1 MYSVI
6 YYVVLLTLLFFF
18 VSGTTFHLK
27 PISVDVKQPLRGL
40 ALVLIITGV
49 ILLESDAYQ
58 QGYKKA
64 SGDMVDYLEK
74 TIKKTKEQ

>member
-1 MYSVI
+1 MYSII
-6 YYVVLLTLLFFF
+6 YYAVLLTVLFLF
-18 VSGTTFHLK
+18 VSSTTLHLK
-27 PISVDVKQPLRGL
+27 PISVEVKQPLRGL
-40 ALVLIITGV
+40 AFVLIFIGV
-49 ILLESDAYQ
+49 ILLESDAYR